1 MYMKVQCFSQTHR
14 RVAYHFIKM
23 TTKYKKDV
31 YPCHRRWTEQRG
43 MGEQYVMTP
52 DDQAGTESGIGA
64 EPEEEASSGPV
75 GWRTSRRTRKPN
87 PRVVGQ
93 MWQRG

>member
-1 MYMKVQCFSQTHR
+1 
-14 RVAYHFIKM
+14 
-23 TTKYKKDV
+23 
-31 YPCHRRWTEQRG
+31 